1 MTLRELLD
9 GMESYGLDRDSPVV
23 QALLEGSGE
32 DRMLSLA
39 EFVEVFTA
47 DNRSFAPRSLLATTL
62 DA

>member
-23 QALLEGSGE
+23 QALLDGSGE

-47 DNRSFAPRSLLATTL
+47 DNRSLSRPALC
-62 DA
+62 